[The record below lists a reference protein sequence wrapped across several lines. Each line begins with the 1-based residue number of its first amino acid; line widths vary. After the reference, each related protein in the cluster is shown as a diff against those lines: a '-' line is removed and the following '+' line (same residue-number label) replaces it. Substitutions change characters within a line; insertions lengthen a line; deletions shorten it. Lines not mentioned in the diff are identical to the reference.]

1 MAEYT
6 KVQPDLSF
14 VRNVIDS
21 GGDTVKSCYQCATCS
36 VVCPL
41 STPESPF
48 PRKEMLWT
56 QWGLADKV
64 AGDVDVWLCHQCAD
78 CTVYCPRDARPG
90 DVLGAVRASAIRYY
104 AKPKALADMLSS
116 PGGVI
121 GAIIAAAVLVLVVAA
136 AWSQVTGE
144 GFPFPEGDVV
154 YHKFLSVIP
163 IDAIF
168 LSIAAFVLFV
178 CYNGVTN
185 FWLDISKGAGLPT
198 SYTGSVP
205 VPPFGVLI
213 GRYTWPAIL
222 EILSHARFKK
232 CGQTV
237 ERARGHLWLLWA
249 FIILFLVTN
258 FVFIAEDLLH
268 NALHLIGPVTP
279 MPLYHP
285 VKLLANFG
293 AILMISGIWLI
304 KTMRDKKTEEKV
316 LKSSSQDWILI
327 WLIFAVGATGIAS
340 EVFRLI
346 NVAQIA
352 YPIYVFHLACVAV
365 LFLSLPYTKFGHLV
379 YRTTAYIFKM
389 WADDVKAGKAGFGL
403 EKPIAVEE
411 AH

>member
-1 MAEYT
+1 MAEYN

-14 VRNVIDS
+14 VRNVMDA
-21 GGDTVKSCYQCATCS
+21 GGETVNRCYQCATCS

-41 STPESPF
+41 STAESPF

-64 AGDVDVWLCHQCAD
+64 AGDVNVWLCHQCGD
-78 CTVYCPRDARPG
+78 CTAYCPRDARPG
-90 DVLGAVRASAIRYY
+90 DVLGAIRISAIRYY
-104 AKPKALADMLSS
+104 AQPKALADMLSR

-121 GAIIAAAVLVLVVAA
+121 GAIIAAVVLILVVAGI
-136 AWSQVTGE
+136 WSQVTGE

-168 LSIAAFVLFV
+168 LSITAFVLFV
-178 CYNGVTN
+178 CYKGVIN
-185 FWLDISKGAGLPT
+185 FWNDISKGAGLPT
-198 SYTGSVP
+198 SYTGTAPKPS
-205 VPPFGVLI
+205 FGVLI
-213 GRYTWPAIL
+213 GKYTLPALL
-222 EILSHARFKK
+222 EILNHTRFKK
-232 CGQTV
+232 CGQTA

-249 FIILFLVTN
+249 FIILFIVTS
-258 FVFIAEDLLH
+258 FVFIAEDILH
-268 NALHLIGPVTP
+268 NAMHVIGPVTP

-304 KTMRDKKTEEKV
+304 KTMREQKTEEKV
-316 LKSSSQDWILI
+316 LKSSAQDWILI

-379 YRTTAYIFKM
+379 YRSTAYIFQR

-403 EKPIAVEE
+403 ERPGDVEE
-411 AH
+411 GH